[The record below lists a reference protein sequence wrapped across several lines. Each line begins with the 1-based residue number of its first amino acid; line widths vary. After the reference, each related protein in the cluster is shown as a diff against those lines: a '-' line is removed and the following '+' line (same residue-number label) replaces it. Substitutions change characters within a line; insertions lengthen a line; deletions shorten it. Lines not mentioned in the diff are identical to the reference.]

1 MFPLDT
7 AGIIA
12 ADVFKVCLRSWRW
25 FHLED
30 NQIHAKVHSVSSLS
44 HQVAHWGRVCRR
56 QSQNLR
62 GAARQDSAS
71 TVRSVRLH
79 HCFTV
84 PRQPNQFGSKDCQ
97 RERMQDESR
106 WIKMNQDESRW
117 IKMNQD
123 ESRWIKMNQDESRWI
138 KMNQDESRWIKMN
151 QGESR
156 WVKMNQDESRWI
168 KMNQDESR
176 WIKMNQDE
184 SRWIKMNQDE
194 SRWIQMN
201 PDESRWIKMNQDES
215 RWIQMNQDESRWIKM
230 NQDESRWIKM
240 NQDEMSI
247 VWMLFHTDFGY
258 SWTPRLYII
267 GIGRGGVKSLSTVM
281 ASSLLWSTKPAPDPW
296 RNLSLDFL
304 QGSRGIFK
312 HFLKHMFS
320 FFQLFYMNSI

>member
-84 PRQPNQFGSKDCQ
+84 PRQPKQFGSKDCQ

-123 ESRWIKMNQDESRWI
+123 ESRWIKMNQDESRWNVDRLDVI
-138 KMNQDESRWIKMN
+138 PYRFWLLVNSKALHHW
-151 QGESR
+151 
-156 WVKMNQDESRWI
+156 
-168 KMNQDESR
+168 
-176 WIKMNQDE
+176 
-184 SRWIKMNQDE
+184 
-194 SRWIQMN
+194 
-201 PDESRWIKMNQDES
+201 
-215 RWIQMNQDESRWIKM
+215 
-230 NQDESRWIKM
+230 
-240 NQDEMSI
+240 
-247 VWMLFHTDFGY
+247 H
-258 SWTPRLYII
+258 WT
-267 GIGRGGVKSLSTVM
+267 
-281 ASSLLWSTKPAPDPW
+281 W
-296 RNLSLDFL
+296 R
-304 QGSRGIFK
+304 REI
-312 HFLKHMFS
+312 S
-320 FFQLFYMNSI
+320 FDRHG